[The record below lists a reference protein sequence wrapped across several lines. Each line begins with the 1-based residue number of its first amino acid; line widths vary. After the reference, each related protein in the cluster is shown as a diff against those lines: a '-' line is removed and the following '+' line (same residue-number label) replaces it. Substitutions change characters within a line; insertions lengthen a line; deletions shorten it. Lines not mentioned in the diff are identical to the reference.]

1 VESGI
6 SEPSDILS
14 PMEIL
19 NRLNDIINEFIEK
32 VGGPEKFIEL
42 TEQILNDNVSYLSY
56 FLKTLEPEI
65 NEF

>member
-56 FLKTLEPEI
+56 FL
-65 NEF
+65 